1 MTLFNE
7 LKPNC
12 FFAVDDSVA
21 NIVTADS
28 YWDETPL
35 YIYKWTIDLSLIG
48 LNEVELNFNP
58 CRAYRCYSIN
68 GYPSLFGHSTAIYAD
83 MVMEY
88 LKQQGF
94 NTYTDKRNWIVIKY
108 NIRSSILQIPLSG
121 YGSGNYIIVEMD
133 MKDYVKYHYGNMKLL
148 GILKK
153 SAAELRF
160 PFGAKKYFIRILN
173 AKTQIE
179 AAIALLEYEAQ
190 LTKK

>member
-12 FFAVDDSVA
+12 FFCVDDSVA
-21 NIVTADS
+21 NIVTADN
-28 YWDETPL
+28 YWDETPM

-48 LNEVELNFNP
+48 INEVEFNYNS

-83 MVMEY
+83 MVMEF
-88 LKQQGF
+88 LKRQGF
-94 NTYTDKRNWIVIKY
+94 DTYTDTRNWIAIKY
-108 NIRSSILQIPLSG
+108 KKRGQILQIPVSN
-121 YGSGNYIIVEMD
+121 YGSGRYIIVEIG
-133 MKDYVKYHYGNMKLL
+133 MKDYVKKHYGNTKLL
-148 GILKK
+148 SILKK
-153 SAAELRF
+153 SVSDLRF
-160 PFGAKKYFIRILN
+160 PFGAKKYFLRILN

-179 AAIALLEYEAQ
+179 AAIALLEFEAQ